1 MKHFASISVPVW
13 PPIIIAIISLII
25 ASCSLPHHV
34 QLAEDMVAQGN
45 WDGAV
50 AAYREAIRDD
60 PFNEELLEKLTEA
73 KGRAAEVHYT
83 NGRKWLKKHQL
94 PEASQAFQMALG
106 LAPQQPEYQ
115 AALSDVLRMK
125 EAQTALRDGK
135 KLQSLG
141 QLDAALLQYERA
153 IELDPSLTDAL
164 TGITAIAQEQ
174 QKQKS
179 IGGSAEPVT
188 LRFQNTRLKQVFEIL
203 ARTAKIDILFDK
215 DVRDDLVTIFT
226 RDTPFDEALSLI
238 LNTNQLFAKRV
249 SADTLL
255 IVPDTKQKREQYQ
268 DLKIRTFYLS
278 NAKAKDMANLL
289 RTILETKRVYV
300 NEPLNTV
307 VIRDE
312 PAKLRLAHNIIQA
325 NDRGNAE
332 VLFDVEV
339 LEVNRT
345 KTKRIGL
352 NFAKQA
358 GLGTFAPGVTQFGT
372 ALQEFTFRELVNIG
386 PDSYLFTFPGS
397 ILLDFFKQESDA
409 KTLAAPKIRVL
420 NNEKASINIGDKQPI
435 LLSTSNVL
443 PGQPS
448 TGGTGTTSTV
458 KSIEFKDTG
467 IKLTVEPTIHLNN
480 EISLRLQIE
489 VTRLGDRV
497 VLQSNPEIS
506 QFRFGTRTA
515 DTALS
520 LKDGETVVLAGLLQ
534 EEDRKTRESV
544 PGVDDVPVLGDL
556 LSNSETS
563 KVTTEVILVITA
575 HIVNSVL
582 PVDLAKQTLWS
593 GTAKNYDTKP
603 LFSERQAALP
613 VLLEDTDQ
621 EELTIDKP
629 DSDRLGINRPG
640 PERQGPG
647 TRIPDTRPGL
657 APQGNPGN
665 SGPMGAGNPN
675 SSQSPNSSP
684 TSGPPGSSSPSPS
697 PTAATR
703 LSITPPAISTQVGKE
718 VHIDLTGH
726 DVSSVEKTNMTV
738 TYDPQILEFSQVL
751 EGELWTEQQIQP
763 RLTFSAVP
771 DSGKVVIQMGRPG
784 QTVTGTGPL
793 ATLVFTAKAEGK
805 AALQIQRSSFV
816 DSDGTPIPVTTQ
828 HGRVWVQ

>member
-1 MKHFASISVPVW
+1 MPFSFIPHEQLLPMKIANLRIPLGWSY
-13 PPIIIAIISLII
+13 PILILLALTL
-25 ASCSLPHHV
+25 ASCSLPRKV
-34 QLAEDMVAQGN
+34 QLAEDMVTQEN

-50 AAYREAIRDD
+50 TAYRDAIRDD
-60 PFNEELLEKLTEA
+60 PFNQELLDKLTEV
-73 KGRAAEVHYT
+73 KTRAAEVHYT
-83 NGRKWLKKHQL
+83 NGRKWLKDHQL

-115 AALSDVLRMK
+115 AALADVLRLK
-125 EAQTALRDGK
+125 EAQSALRDGK
-135 KLQSLG
+135 KLQNLG
-141 QLDAALLQYERA
+141 QLDAALTQYERA

-164 TGITAIAQEQ
+164 EGITAISQHQ
-174 QKQKS
+174 QGQKS

-203 ARTAKIDILFDK
+203 ARTANIDILFDK

-249 SADTLL
+249 SNDTLL

-307 VIRDE
+307 VVRDA
-312 PAKLRLAHNIIQA
+312 PAKLRLAHDIIQA
-325 NDRGNAE
+325 NDRGNSE

-358 GLGTFAPGVTQFGT
+358 GGGIFPPGATAFSS
-372 ALQEFTFRELVNIG
+372 ALQSFSFRELVNIG

-443 PGQPS
+443 PGQPT

-458 KSIEFKDTG
+458 TSIEFKDTG

-534 EEDRKTRESV
+534 EEDRKTREAV
-544 PGVDDVPVLGDL
+544 PGVDDVPLLGDL

-575 HIVNSVL
+575 HIVNNVL
-582 PVDLAKQTLWS
+582 PADLAKQTLWS
-593 GTAKNYDTKP
+593 GTAKHYDTKP
-603 LFSERQAALP
+603 LFSEQQVALP
-613 VLLEDTDQ
+613 VLLDN
-621 EELTIDKP
+621 IDP
-629 DSDRLGINRPG
+629 NGSGVSESEAAAALDSASIS
-640 PERQGPG
+640 PEFPSN
-647 TRIPDTRPGL
+647 T
-657 APQGNPGN
+657 
-665 SGPMGAGNPN
+665 
-675 SSQSPNSSP
+675 QSA
-684 TSGPPGSSSPSPS
+684 PSPS
-697 PTAATR
+697 PANGVAPSSPAPVTVTR
-703 LSITPPAISTQVGKE
+703 VTLMPPALSTQVGKE
-718 VHIDLTGH
+718 VRIDLTGH
-726 DVSSVEKTNMTV
+726 NVLSTEKAKMTV
-738 TYDPQILEFSQVL
+738 TYDPNILEFRQVL
-751 EGELWTEQQIQP
+751 EGKLWTEQNVPPQ
-763 RLTFSAVP
+763 LTFSDAPTNGQVM
-771 DSGKVVIQMGRPG
+771 IQMGNAG
-784 QTVTGTGPL
+784 QEVAGNGPL
-793 ATLVFTAKAEGK
+793 ATLVFKAKAKGQ
-805 AALQIQRSSFV
+805 ATVQINHSSFV
-816 DSDGTPIPVTTQ
+816 DSDGQAIPVKTQ
-828 HGRVWVQ
+828 HGRDWVQ

>member
-1 MKHFASISVPVW
+1 MRYVLFRVNVVSHY
-13 PPIIIAIISLII
+13 AIISFL
-25 ASCSLPHHV
+25 ALVLGSCALPHHI

-50 AAYREAIRDD
+50 SAYREAIRDD
-60 PFNEELLEKLTEA
+60 PFNQELLDKLAEV
-73 KGRAAEVHYT
+73 KGRAAEQHYT
-83 NGRKWLKKHQL
+83 NGRKWLTEHKL
-94 PEASQAFQMALG
+94 AEASQAFQMALG
-106 LAPQQPEYQ
+106 LVPQQPEYQ
-115 AALSDVLRMK
+115 AALADVLRLK
-125 EAQTALRDGK
+125 EALTALRDGK

-141 QLDAALLQYERA
+141 QLDAALTQYERA

-164 TGITAIAQEQ
+164 EGITAIAQQ
-174 QKQKS
+174 QQGQKAL
-179 IGGSAEPVT
+179 GGSAEPVT

-203 ARTAKIDILFDK
+203 ARTANIDILFDK

-307 VIRDE
+307 VVRDE
-312 PAKLRLAHNIIQA
+312 PAKLMLAHNIIQA

-358 GLGTFAPGVTQFGT
+358 GGGIFPPGATAFSS
-372 ALQEFTFRELVNIG
+372 ALQSFSFRELVNIG

-458 KSIEFKDTG
+458 TSIEFKDTG

-534 EEDRKTRESV
+534 EEDRKTREAV
-544 PGVDDVPVLGDL
+544 PGIDDVPVLGDL

-575 HIVNSVL
+575 HIVNNVL
-582 PVDLAKQTLWS
+582 PADLAKQTLWS
-593 GTAKNYDTKP
+593 GTAKHYDTKP
-603 LFSERQAALP
+603 LFSEQQVALP
-613 VLLEDTDQ
+613 VLPVDPNQDTPDLEPT
-621 EELTIDKP
+621 
-629 DSDRLGINRPG
+629 G
-640 PERQGPG
+640 PESAPSLNPVQPNSPSQEGPS
-647 TRIPDTRPGL
+647 
-657 APQGNPGN
+657 GNP
-665 SGPMGAGNPN
+665 
-675 SSQSPNSSP
+675 QSP
-684 TSGPPGSSSPSPS
+684 TSRSPTNGPPGSSPSS
-697 PTAATR
+697 AQTTAAATR
-703 LSITPPAISTQVGKE
+703 LTIVPPAVSTQVGKE
-718 VHIDLTGH
+718 VRIALTGH
-726 DVSSVEKTNMTV
+726 DVGSIEKTNMTV
-738 TYDPQILEFSQVL
+738 TYDPKVLEFSQVE
-751 EGELWTEQQIQP
+751 EGVLWIDQGIQP
-763 RLTFSAVP
+763 RMTFSGVP
-771 DSGKVVIQMGRPG
+771 DSGKVVIQMGSSG
-784 QTVTGTGPL
+784 QVITGTGPL
-793 ATLVFTAKAEGK
+793 ATLVFKAKAKGK
-805 AALQIQRSSFV
+805 AALQVQSSSFT
-816 DSDGTPIPVTTQ
+816 DSNGTLIPVKTQ

>member
-1 MKHFASISVPVW
+1 MKLTHFRF
-13 PPIIIAIISLII
+13 SLRWSCTALILLALI
-25 ASCSLPHHV
+25 FASCSLPRKV
-34 QLAEDMVAQGN
+34 QLAEDMVAQEN

-50 AAYREAIRDD
+50 TAYRDAIRDD
-60 PFNEELLEKLTEA
+60 PFNQELLDKLTEV
-73 KGRAAEVHYT
+73 KTRAAEIHYT
-83 NGRKWLKKHQL
+83 NGRKWLKNHQL

-115 AALSDVLRMK
+115 AALADVLRLK
-125 EAQTALRDGK
+125 EAQSALRDGK
-135 KLQSLG
+135 KLQNIG
-141 QLDAALLQYERA
+141 QLDAALNQYERA

-164 TGITAIAQEQ
+164 EGITAIAQHQ
-174 QKQKS
+174 QGQKS

-203 ARTAKIDILFDK
+203 ARTANIDILFDK

-255 IVPDTKQKREQYQ
+255 VIPDTKQKREQYQ

-307 VIRDE
+307 VVRDA
-312 PAKLRLAHNIIQA
+312 PAKLLLAHDIIQA
-325 NDRGNAE
+325 NDRGNSE

-358 GLGTFAPGVTQFGT
+358 GGGIFPPAAKAFGS
-372 ALQEFTFRELVNIG
+372 ALQSFSFRELVNIG

-443 PGQPS
+443 PGQPT

-458 KSIEFKDTG
+458 TSIEFKDTG

-534 EEDRKTRESV
+534 EEDRKTREAV
-544 PGVDDVPVLGDL
+544 PGIDDVPVLGDL

-575 HIVNSVL
+575 HIVNNVL
-582 PVDLAKQTLWS
+582 PADLAKQTLWS

-603 LFSERQAALP
+603 LFSEQQVALP
-613 VLLEDTDQ
+613 VLLDNHDSNDTTLSKAEAEAAAALDSVD
-621 EELTIDKP
+621 TSP
-629 DSDRLGINRPG
+629 DVASNTP
-640 PERQGPG
+640 
-647 TRIPDTRPGL
+647 
-657 APQGNPGN
+657 
-665 SGPMGAGNPN
+665 
-675 SSQSPNSSP
+675 SPSSSP
-684 TSGPPGSSSPSPS
+684 TNEVAPSRPSPS
-697 PTAATR
+697 VVTR
-703 LSITPPAISTQVGKE
+703 LNLMPPALSTQVGKE
-718 VHIDLTGH
+718 IRIDLTGH
-726 DVSSVEKTNMTV
+726 NVLSTEKANMTI
-738 TYDPQILEFSQVL
+738 TYDPKILEFSQVF
-751 EGELWTEQQIQP
+751 EGKIWAEQNVPPQ
-763 RLTFSAVP
+763 LTFS
-771 DSGKVVIQMGRPG
+771 DSPTNGQVMIQVGNSG
-784 QTVTGTGPL
+784 QEVAGNGSL
-793 ATLVFTAKAEGK
+793 ATLVFKAKSKGQATV
-805 AALQIQRSSFV
+805 QIHRSSFL
-816 DSDGTPIPVTTQ
+816 DSDGRSIPVKTQ